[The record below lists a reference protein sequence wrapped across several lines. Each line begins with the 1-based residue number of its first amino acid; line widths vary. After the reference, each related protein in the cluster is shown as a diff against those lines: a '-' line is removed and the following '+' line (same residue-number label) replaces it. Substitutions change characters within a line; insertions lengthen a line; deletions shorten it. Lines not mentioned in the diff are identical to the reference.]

1 MRDAARIKS
10 ISAAPKFVIFKLLLL
25 KLTFVPLVLGK
36 DAVYEVRPA
45 PKVEKGIAFQA
56 ANIAPAGAGVP
67 FKSLTAGSSNARP
80 ELSKAIPE
88 SPTTFGNKTTDI
100 N

>member
-1 MRDAARIKS
+1 M
-10 ISAAPKFVIFKLLLL
+10 
-25 KLTFVPLVLGK
+25 PLVLGK

-56 ANIAPAGAGVP
+56 ANIAPAGAEVP
-67 FKSLTAGSSNARP
+67 FKAGTSSARP

-88 SPTTFGNKTTDI
+88 SPTTTRNELLALGKEFFGFLI
-100 N
+100 L